1 VGVVAVWSPFAGASD
16 VAEVQATDGR
26 AQVAQA
32 QAEAARANAR
42 LEAEQTRTALVVAL
56 TRLEIAE
63 RAAEQSAEA
72 HRIVGRKYEGGLA
85 NVTELLDAQTTETQS
100 ALGLSQARWSAIVAG
115 ADRLRALG
123 HDPGTL
129 QSLDDSTLAARET
142 SAIR

>member
-1 VGVVAVWSPFAGASD
+1 
-16 VAEVQATDGR
+16 
-26 AQVAQA
+26 
-32 QAEAARANAR
+32 